1 MPIARGAS
9 EVCELAMNELS
20 KRVISAFVAVVIF
33 LIILFLPD
41 LYFNLAFIL
50 LAGMLVFE
58 LTRAF
63 GFDHLLKGVSVA
75 FAVGIA
81 ALCVYAYDY
90 MFAGIFLFAV
100 TAAGFVLVKPEK
112 YNIRMLIEAVFS
124 VVYVGVFTS
133 FLPRIL
139 ATANFGK
146 FTLLFVFIA
155 AWLSDTGAY
164 FAGRFFG
171 RHKLAPTISPKK
183 TVEGAVGGVVSSV
196 VFCLAYG
203 WGLTAIL
210 DFHVSFGLVAAAA
223 VVASILGQVG
233 DLLASMIKRECG
245 IKDFGN
251 IMPGH
256 GGMMDRCDSVVLIGP
271 FLYYFI
277 CMFGN
282 LLS

>member
-1 MPIARGAS
+1 M
-9 EVCELAMNELS
+9 AMNELS
-20 KRVISAFVAVVIF
+20 KRVLSAFVAVVIF
-33 LIILFLPD
+33 LIIMFLPD
-41 LYFNLAFIL
+41 LYFNLAFVV

-63 GFDHLLKGVSVA
+63 GFDRWLKGVCVA
-75 FAVGIA
+75 FSMGIA
-81 ALCVYAYDY
+81 ALCVFAYDY

-100 TAAGFVLVKPEK
+100 VCCGFVIVKPGK
-112 YNIRMLIEAVFS
+112 YHIRMLIEAIFS
-124 VVYVGVFTS
+124 VVYVGIFTS

-139 ATANFGK
+139 ETANHGK
-146 FTLLFVFIA
+146 FTLIFVFIA

-183 TVEGAVGGVVSSV
+183 TVEGAVGGVVSSL
-196 VFCLAYG
+196 VFCLLYG
-203 WGLTAIL
+203 WGLAAIM
-210 DFHVSFGLVAAAA
+210 DFDVNYGLIAVAAI
-223 VVASILGQVG
+223 VGSVLGQIG

-256 GGMMDRCDSVVLIGP
+256 GGMLDRCDSVVLIGP